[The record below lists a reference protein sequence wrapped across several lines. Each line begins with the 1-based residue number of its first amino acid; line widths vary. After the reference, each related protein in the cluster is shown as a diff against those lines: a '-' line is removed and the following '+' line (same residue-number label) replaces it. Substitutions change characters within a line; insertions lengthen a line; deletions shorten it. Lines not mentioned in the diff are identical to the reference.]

1 MNTVLNEPS
10 DSIECGEFLDV
21 VVVVVVV
28 LLLLLLLLLLLILLL
43 LWLHCPSRMS
53 ASLVALLH
61 PSLSCATCLQLT
73 MPIVLVSFSTSL
85 TLGSLMV

>member
-28 LLLLLLLLLLLILLL
+28 VVLLLLLLLLLL